1 MAILRGR
8 LWGQVPLLLT
18 KIKVLVQI
26 RQENVRE
33 GEVSGNATK
42 ILKWVWQP
50 DCVTVLGCDTQNPPS
65 LL

>member
-26 RQENVRE
+26 RQENVRGGGGFRE
-33 GEVSGNATK
+33 RYQDFEMGVATRFRNSFR
-42 ILKWVWQP
+42 V
-50 DCVTVLGCDTQNPPS
+50 
-65 LL
+65 